1 MLIGFIVL
9 AVVMWIL
16 QTMLAIRQFNQFNR
30 HIKELRKSGKVAI
43 GKAKGKIRAGA
54 IVMFLIDDELNIV
67 KGEIM
72 NGFTSLATIKEFNN
86 FNGVNLLDLE
96 SDMCKGLGKQVTE
109 AVIATRKDYLDYQ
122 EMIASQNTI
131 NPVTA

>member
-9 AVVMWIL
+9 AIVMWIL

-30 HIKELRKSGKVAI
+30 HIKELRKRGRVAI

-54 IVMFLIDDELNIV
+54 IVMFLIDDDLRIV

-72 NGFTSLATIKEFNN
+72 NGFTSLVTIKEFNN
-86 FNGVNLLDLE
+86 FNGVNLLDLKP
-96 SDMCKGLGKQVTE
+96 DMCKGLGKQVTE

-122 EMIASQNTI
+122 EMIAAQNT
-131 NPVTA
+131 VESVMA

>member
-122 EMIASQNTI
+122 EMIANQNTI
-131 NPVTA
+131 NPVAG